1 MSTSTSA
8 LKARHYNA
16 LANSLRQLQNG
27 LSGSE
32 EQMDRLAEHL
42 GSMQKL
48 GTHSAAQY
56 VPSYSLHFP
65 SLPFLPSHC
74 FGPYLL
80 IVDWHCHGPE
90 SQLTKRFMAV
100 SRLLDKELVD
110 LNIQHE
116 NEVRDAEEAV
126 QAKQ

>member
-56 VPSYSLHFP
+56 VLSLFTPPS
-65 SLPFLPSHC
+65 FLSI
-74 FGPYLL
+74 LL
-80 IVDWHCHGPE
+80 VMPLSSGID
-90 SQLTKRFMAV
+90 T
-100 SRLLDKELVD
+100 LLD
-110 LNIQHE
+110 NS
-116 NEVRDAEEAV
+116 
-126 QAKQ
+126 

>member
-56 VPSYSLHFP
+56 VPSYSLHFS
-65 SLPFLPSHC
+65 SLAFFTSHN
-74 FGPYLL
+74 FGYLL
-80 IVDWHCHGPE
+80 LVYWYCHGSE
-90 SQLTKRFMAV
+90 S
-100 SRLLDKELVD
+100 
-110 LNIQHE
+110 
-116 NEVRDAEEAV
+116 
-126 QAKQ
+126 

>member
-56 VPSYSLHFP
+56 VLFSFHSSVFSLYASRGVSFE
-65 SLPFLPSHC
+65 
-74 FGPYLL
+74 
-80 IVDWHCHGPE
+80 WH
-90 SQLTKRFMAV
+90 
-100 SRLLDKELVD
+100 
-110 LNIQHE
+110 
-116 NEVRDAEEAV
+116 
-126 QAKQ
+126 

>member
-56 VPSYSLHFP
+56 VPSYLLTSPL
-65 SLPFLPSHC
+65 LPSS
-74 FGPYLL
+74 LL
-80 IVDWHCHGPE
+80 IILPISSWSTGYVM
-90 SQLTKRFMAV
+90 SQNR
-100 SRLLDKELVD
+100 S
-110 LNIQHE
+110 
-116 NEVRDAEEAV
+116 
-126 QAKQ
+126 

>member
-32 EQMDRLAEHL
+32 EQMVRLAEHL

-56 VPSYSLHFP
+56 VLFFP
-65 SLPFLPSHC
+65 SSLLLSFLSFLPLCDLVFFFSRALSWTRMIADMKVHGC
-74 FGPYLL
+74 LE
-80 IVDWHCHGPE
+80 IVGQGIGRPGYP
-90 SQLTKRFMAV
+90 T
-100 SRLLDKELVD
+100 
-110 LNIQHE
+110 
-116 NEVRDAEEAV
+116 
-126 QAKQ
+126 

>member
-32 EQMDRLAEHL
+32 QQMDRLAEHL

-56 VPSYSLHFP
+56 VLSFPLVFSPLFP
-65 SLPFLPSHC
+65 SFLLLFIFPPRQSLVLPTRVC
-74 FGPYLL
+74 
-80 IVDWHCHGPE
+80 
-90 SQLTKRFMAV
+90 M
-100 SRLLDKELVD
+100 
-110 LNIQHE
+110 
-116 NEVRDAEEAV
+116 V
-126 QAKQ
+126 QNDS

>member
-56 VPSYSLHFP
+56 VLCFL
-65 SLPFLPSHC
+65 LPFS
-74 FGPYLL
+74 FL
-80 IVDWHCHGPE
+80 IVHYCFTYPP
-90 SQLTKRFMAV
+90 T
-100 SRLLDKELVD
+100 LV
-110 LNIQHE
+110 ISS
-116 NEVRDAEEAV
+116 VFGRTF
-126 QAKQ
+126 

>member
-16 LANSLRQLQNG
+16 LSNSLRQLQNG

-56 VPSYSLHFP
+56 VLS
-65 SLPFLPSHC
+65 
-74 FGPYLL
+74 YLL
-80 IVDWHCHGPE
+80 LFSSPPSSVFHSCLCPCFFDWRWYGPE
-90 SQLTKRFMAV
+90 
-100 SRLLDKELVD
+100 
-110 LNIQHE
+110 
-116 NEVRDAEEAV
+116 
-126 QAKQ
+126 

>member
-42 GSMQKL
+42 GGMQKL

-56 VPSYSLHFP
+56 VFP
-65 SLPFLPSHC
+65 SCSLLAALALLLSIFSCSCPRPF
-74 FGPYLL
+74 
-80 IVDWHCHGPE
+80 
-90 SQLTKRFMAV
+90 
-100 SRLLDKELVD
+100 SRV
-110 LNIQHE
+110 
-116 NEVRDAEEAV
+116 
-126 QAKQ
+126 